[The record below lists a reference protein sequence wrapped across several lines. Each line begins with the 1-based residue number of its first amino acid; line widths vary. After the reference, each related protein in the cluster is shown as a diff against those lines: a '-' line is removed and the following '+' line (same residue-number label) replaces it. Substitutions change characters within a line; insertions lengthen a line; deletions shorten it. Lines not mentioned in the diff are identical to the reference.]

1 MVLHMPKTKVLITDP
16 LHIEAINMLKESGF
30 DVTCVKIN
38 SKEHFL
44 KIIPRYGALICRT
57 STKVTEEIIASAK
70 RLRCIGVAAT
80 GWDHI
85 DVDAAAKHGI
95 ILFGLP
101 PKDKSIDIQKQGSF
115 LPTAEHTILAM
126 LASAGNFYHA
136 VSSLKSGKWE
146 KYNLVGTELYNKTLG
161 IIGLGRIGG
170 LVAERAAAFG
180 MKIIAYDPLVSRDR
194 IKNLG
199 VKVKK
204 VSLPVLCK
212 KSDFITIHAHK
223 TPKTINLLD
232 QKSFALMKNGV
243 IIINTARP
251 AIINEQALMHNLASK
266 KVRCAVLD
274 VFENEPDTARMNME
288 LIRMPNVLPTPHIA
302 GVSEE
307 AWKRVS
313 LTTARDVIAYFTYGK
328 KKHVIL

>member
-1 MVLHMPKTKVLITDP
+1 MSKMKVLITDP
-16 LHIEAINMLKESGF
+16 IHMEAINLLKDSGL
-30 DVTCVKIN
+30 DITYVKIK

-44 KIIPRYGALICRT
+44 KIIPRYDALICRT
-57 STKVTEEIIASAK
+57 STKVTSEVITSAK

-85 DVDAAAKHGI
+85 DVDAAAKRGI

-101 PKDKSIDIQKQGSF
+101 PGDKSVNIQREGSF

-126 LASAGNFYHA
+126 LAAAGNFYQA
-136 VSSLKSGKWE
+136 VSSLKAGKWE
-146 KYNLVGTELYNKTLG
+146 KYNLVGTELYGKTLG
-161 IIGLGRIGG
+161 IVGLGRIGG
-170 LVAERAAAFG
+170 MVAQRAAAFG
-180 MKIIAYDPLVSRDR
+180 MKVVAYDPHVSRDV

-204 VSLPVLCK
+204 VSLAVLCK

-223 TPKTINLLD
+223 TPKTTNLLD

-251 AIINEQALMHNLASK
+251 AIINERALMRGLASK
-266 KVRCAVLD
+266 RVRCAVLD
-274 VFENEPDTARMNME
+274 VFENEPNPARMNMD
-288 LIRMPNVLPTPHIA
+288 LIQMPNVIATPHIA

-313 LTTARDVIAYFTYGK
+313 LTTAKDVIAYLKYGK